1 MDNLKLWIAVLALS
15 AFGAG
20 VGVGWY
26 GSNRVQAGLERE
38 RASGPFDA
46 FRREF
51 IATFK
56 PSPER
61 ARLLG
66 ELLAHYQ
73 SEIEGLERLQLE
85 RGRGERERELE
96 KLALTYRERIRN
108 SVLPPDQRA
117 DYDRLAAG
125 MDWKANP

>member
-1 MDNLKLWIAVLALS
+1 MENLRLWIAVLACA

-20 VGVGWY
+20 MGVGWY
-26 GSNRVQAGLERE
+26 GSTQVQAEQEQG

-46 FRREF
+46 YRQQFE
-51 IATFK
+51 ASFK
-56 PSPER
+56 PSAER
-61 ARLLG
+61 TRLLG

-73 SEIEGLERLQLE
+73 KEIEALEREQLD
-85 RGRGERERELE
+85 RGRAELGRKLE
-96 KLALTYRERIRN
+96 KLALTYQERIRN